1 MAFADLRQLR
11 TSCRAVALLLIV
23 GLFVRAAFAAE
34 KPEKL
39 RIAYITISG
48 SMAALW
54 SAAAAGEFQ
63 KEALD
68 VELVYIQANAAIAA
82 VLAGEVDA
90 VEISAPGIVPVVLA
104 GGNLTMIAGLL
115 NKMIYSLHAQKEI
128 KTAAQ
133 LRGKVV
139 GTDRIGSPGNYGV
152 RTTLVKLGL
161 NPDSDVKLLAV
172 GGLENRWP
180 ALISGQI
187 AAAGLTPP
195 VSFKADAHG
204 FTRLID
210 TYDLPY
216 QNVGLIV
223 RKNEVEKRA
232 AVWRRLLRA
241 VRNGIDVWYD
251 NPPVAKSVLAKY
263 TKESDSVML
272 DKTYEFFT
280 KQAGFNRE
288 LSFTDRG
295 FEQILKF
302 LGGTLLPAA
311 KDAPVSQFYDTR
323 ILDKLKK

>member
-1 MAFADLRQLR
+1 MQKSKRRILVLLVILGL
-11 TSCRAVALLLIV
+11 AVT
-23 GLFVRAAFAAE
+23 RAAVAAE

-48 SMAALW
+48 SMAAVW
-54 SAAAAGEFQ
+54 TAAASGEFQ
-63 KEALD
+63 REGLE

-90 VEISAPGIVPVVLA
+90 VQISAPGIVPVVLA

-133 LRGKVV
+133 LRGKIV

-161 NPDSDVKLLAV
+161 NPDTDVQLLAV

-180 ALISGQI
+180 ALVSRQI

-195 VSFKADAHG
+195 VTFKADAQG
-204 FTRLID
+204 FTKLTD

-223 RKNEVEKRA
+223 RKNEVEKRSE
-232 AVWRRLLRA
+232 VWLQLLRA
-241 VRNGIDVWYD
+241 VRKGIDVWYET
-251 NPPVAKSVLAKY
+251 PQFAKVVLAKY
-263 TKESDSVML
+263 TKETDPVML
-272 DKTYEFFT
+272 DKTYDFFT
-280 KQAGFNRE
+280 KQAGFNRD
-288 LSFTDRG
+288 LTFTDRG
-295 FEQILKF
+295 FEQILQF
-302 LGGTLLPAA
+302 LGRTILPAA
-311 KDAPVSQFYDTR
+311 KDASVNQFYDTR
-323 ILDKLKK
+323 IIDKLKK

>member
-1 MAFADLRQLR
+1 MQKSKRRILVLLVILGL
-11 TSCRAVALLLIV
+11 AVT
-23 GLFVRAAFAAE
+23 RAAVAAE

-48 SMAALW
+48 SMAAVW
-54 SAAAAGEFQ
+54 TAAASGEFQ
-63 KEALD
+63 REGLE

-90 VEISAPGIVPVVLA
+90 VQISAPGIVPVVLA

-133 LRGKVV
+133 LRGKIV

-161 NPDSDVKLLAV
+161 NPDTDVQLLAV

-180 ALISGQI
+180 ALVSRQI

-195 VSFKADAHG
+195 VTFKADAQG
-204 FTRLID
+204 FTKLTD

-223 RKNEVEKRA
+223 RKNEVEKRSE
-232 AVWRRLLRA
+232 VWLRLLRA
-241 VRNGIDVWYD
+241 VRKGIDVWYET
-251 NPPVAKSVLAKY
+251 PQFAKVVLAKY
-263 TKESDSVML
+263 TKETDPVML
-272 DKTYEFFT
+272 DKTYDFFT
-280 KQAGFNRE
+280 KQAGFNRD
-288 LSFTDRG
+288 LTFTDRG
-295 FEQILKF
+295 FEQILQF
-302 LGGTLLPAA
+302 LGRTILPAA
-311 KDAPVSQFYDTR
+311 KDASVNQFYDTR
-323 ILDKLKK
+323 IIDKLKK

>member
-1 MAFADLRQLR
+1 MQKSKPRIL
-11 TSCRAVALLLIV
+11 VLLVIL
-23 GLFVRAAFAAE
+23 GLVVTRAAVAAE

-48 SMAALW
+48 SMAAVW
-54 SAAAAGEFQ
+54 TAAASGEFQ
-63 KEALD
+63 KEGLEA
-68 VELVYIQANAAIAA
+68 ELVYIQANAAIAA

-161 NPDSDVKLLAV
+161 NPDTDVQLLAV

-180 ALISGQI
+180 GLVSRQI

-195 VSFKADAHG
+195 VTFKADAQG
-204 FTRLID
+204 FTKLTD

-223 RKNEVEKRA
+223 RKNEVEKRSE
-232 AVWRRLLRA
+232 VWVRLLRA
-241 VRNGIDVWYD
+241 VRKGIDVWYE
-251 NPPVAKSVLAKY
+251 NPQFAKAVLAKY
-263 TKESDSVML
+263 TKETDPVML
-272 DKTYEFFT
+272 DKTYDFFT
-280 KQAGFNRE
+280 KQAGFNKD
-288 LSFTDRG
+288 LTFTDRG
-295 FEQILKF
+295 FEQILQF
-302 LGGTLLPAA
+302 LGRTILPAA
-311 KDAPVSQFYDTR
+311 KDASVNQFYDTR
-323 ILDKLKK
+323 IIDKLRK

>member
-1 MAFADLRQLR
+1 MQKSKRRILVLLVILGL
-11 TSCRAVALLLIV
+11 AVT
-23 GLFVRAAFAAE
+23 RAAVAAE

-48 SMAALW
+48 SMAAVW
-54 SAAAAGEFQ
+54 TAAASGEFQ
-63 KEALD
+63 REGLE

-90 VEISAPGIVPVVLA
+90 VQISAPGIVPVVLA

-133 LRGKVV
+133 LRGKIV

-161 NPDSDVKLLAV
+161 NPDTDVQLLAV

-180 ALISGQI
+180 ALVSRQI

-195 VSFKADAHG
+195 VTFKADAQG
-204 FTRLID
+204 FTKLTD

-223 RKNEVEKRA
+223 RKNEVEKRSE
-232 AVWRRLLRA
+232 VWLQLLRA
-241 VRNGIDVWYD
+241 VRKGIDVWYE
-251 NPPVAKSVLAKY
+251 NPQFAKVVLAKY
-263 TKESDSVML
+263 TKETDPVML
-272 DKTYEFFT
+272 DKTYDFFT
-280 KQAGFNRE
+280 KQAGFNRD
-288 LSFTDRG
+288 LTFTDRG
-295 FEQILKF
+295 FEQILQF
-302 LGGTLLPAA
+302 LGRTILPAA
-311 KDAPVSQFYDTR
+311 KDASVNQFYDTR
-323 ILDKLKK
+323 IIDKLKK